1 MSENFVINTGKDV
14 YKETSYEPYGFLPE
28 HHKVL
33 RERIPECELVL
44 PNVQID
50 TLIHRLHKTMKIA
63 GGIGLSA
70 NQCGVNIRMFIMGFG
85 EQVYGCINPEVV
97 EQSDELIDDQEG
109 CLSFPGLILR
119 VRRPSWI
126 QAKYTNK
133 DGQVVEEKF
142 EGLTARCYLHE
153 LDHMNGVVFTEKV
166 GKVSLD
172 KAKRKQAKLIKT
184 VARRKRA

>member
-1 MSENFVINTGKDV
+1 
-14 YKETSYEPYGFLPE
+14 
-28 HHKVL
+28 
-33 RERIPECELVL
+33 
-44 PNVQID
+44 
-50 TLIHRLHKTMKIA
+50 
-63 GGIGLSA
+63 
-70 NQCGVNIRMFIMGFG
+70 
-85 EQVYGCINPEVV
+85 
-97 EQSDELIDDQEG
+97 
-109 CLSFPGLILR
+109 LILR

-133 DGQVVEEKF
+133 DGQVVEERF